1 MILPHKECHVYKCN
15 TIVTIRQHNRQVFI
29 QTQQRASLFV
39 WQVQLEHM
47 TYITLCMHDAEF
59 TKV

>member
-1 MILPHKECHVYKCN
+1 MFTSVS
-15 TIVTIRQHNRQVFI
+15 QHNRQVFI

-47 TYITLCMHDAEF
+47 AYITLRMHDAEF

>member
-1 MILPHKECHVYKCN
+1 MFTSVS
-15 TIVTIRQHNRQVFI
+15 QHNRQVFI

-47 TYITLCMHDAEF
+47 AYITLCMHDAEF